1 MNVLV
6 TGGAGFIGSHLV
18 DKLLK
23 NGDKVVVLDKFD
35 KISAPLFSAHYR
47 NKNLKPQKVDIT
59 DDNQIKL
66 SYFKN
71 IDWVFHLAALST
83 IVSSYNSFPEYHRVN
98 VNGTI
103 KVLELSRRSK
113 IKKFVYAAS
122 ASCYGNASAYP
133 TPEKAEVRPG
143 DAYGLTK
150 YIGELYS
157 LHWWQV
163 YQLPVISL
171 RLFNVYGPKAHVYT
185 TYGPLLSAFVSQ
197 KLAGVPYT
205 VAGDGSQARDFVF
218 VSDVVDA
225 FIRAAKS
232 PVAGEVFN
240 VGSGQTQSI
249 KKAVALLGGDVQHIP
264 KISGQPNR
272 SQADISKIKKL
283 LGWHPKVAFADG
295 IKKVHKNIEYWKM
308 HSH

>member
-18 DKLLK
+18 YKLLK
-23 NGDKVVVLDKFD
+23 NGDKVVVLDKFHR
-35 KISAPLFSAHYR
+35 ISTQLFSAHYH
-47 NKNLKPQKVDIT
+47 NKNLKLRRVDIT
-59 DDNQIKL
+59 DDSQIKL
-66 SYFKN
+66 SYFKD

-83 IVSSYNSFPEYHRVN
+83 VFSTNKSFLDYHRVN
-98 VNGTI
+98 VNGTVN
-103 KVLELSRRSK
+103 VLELSRRNG

-122 ASCYGNASAYP
+122 ASCYGSAGVYP
-133 TPEKAEVRPG
+133 TPEKAKIRPG
-143 DAYGLTK
+143 DAYGFTK

-163 YQLPVISL
+163 YKLPVISL
-171 RLFNVYGPKAHVYT
+171 RLFNVYGPKEHFYT
-185 TYGPLLSAFVSQ
+185 TYGPVLSAFVSQ

-205 VAGDGSQARDFVF
+205 VAGDGRQSRDFVF

-240 VGSGQTQSI
+240 VGSGKTHSI
-249 KKAVALLGGDVQHIP
+249 KRVVALLGGRVIHEP
-264 KISGQPNR
+264 MLSGQPDR

-295 IKKVHKNIEYWKM
+295 IKIVHKNIEYWKM
-308 HSH
+308 HSP